1 MNQRLFQPDRTPS
14 IYRQRAERRF
24 RLFLLGGGA
33 FLLGLCLLIYFLPPV
48 HERLAGR
55 IADWQEHLRYAF
67 SPPEQAVFIP
77 SDSNDPSLLSAT
89 ATPTPP
95 PFLPA
100 GPGAT
105 PTITLTPTLV
115 PTPIPAQAQLSG
127 IRHEY
132 QAWKESSGPVNLAM
146 ALSFWGWQG
155 SQRDTADFLRPNIHD
170 KNVMPYEIAEYITTQ
185 ANMSAVTR
193 EGGDLQ
199 TLKRLVAAGYPVIIE
214 TGLDDP
220 SFNGWMGHYQVIS
233 GYDDTSQR
241 FTAQDS
247 LKGSGFQTPY
257 DELLQQWRAFDYLY
271 IVPYPPEREEALK
284 SILGLDYYENFNQ
297 HSAQQRAEQEIKHLQ
312 GRDLFFALF
321 NLGANWVR
329 QRDYTAAAT
338 AYDAAFANYA
348 ALPEAQRPWRIL
360 WYQTGPY
367 FAYYYTDRFQDII
380 NLATTTLEST
390 NEPMLEESYY
400 WRAKALLAQDQE
412 ESAVE
417 DLRQCLEV
425 HPGFSPCIQELQ
437 QLGIEP

>member
-1 MNQRLFQPDRTPS
+1 M
-14 IYRQRAERRF
+14 
-24 RLFLLGGGA
+24 
-33 FLLGLCLLIYFLPPV
+33 
-48 HERLAGR
+48 
-55 IADWQEHLRYAF
+55 
-67 SPPEQAVFIP
+67 
-77 SDSNDPSLLSAT
+77 
-89 ATPTPP
+89 
-95 PFLPA
+95 
-100 GPGAT
+100 
-105 PTITLTPTLV
+105 
-115 PTPIPAQAQLSG
+115 
-127 IRHEY
+127 
-132 QAWKESSGPVNLAM
+132 
-146 ALSFWGWQG
+146 
-155 SQRDTADFLRPNIHD
+155 
-170 KNVMPYEIAEYITTQ
+170 
-185 ANMSAVTR
+185 
-193 EGGDLQ
+193 
-199 TLKRLVAAGYPVIIE
+199 
-214 TGLDDP
+214 
-220 SFNGWMGHYQVIS
+220 
-233 GYDDTSQR
+233 
-241 FTAQDS
+241 
-247 LKGSGFQTPY
+247 
-257 DELLQQWRAFDYLY
+257 
-271 IVPYPPEREEALK
+271 PYPPEREAALK